1 MAPPRDAVIQ
11 AYPGIVASVRANR
24 AFLARVVR
32 FLALNGLTR
41 HGLFMIER
49 YVHVEPVSWD

>member
-1 MAPPRDAVIQ
+1 VIQ